1 MKTPWHLRF
10 SMPPRFVSLIAM
22 LCLSSLLYAQKQ
34 ESPAR
39 FQVYGGY
46 AYLSN
51 SINGVPGSRQ
61 GLNGW
66 DASVA
71 FGTWHNLRFKIDV
84 SGYDGTNLGAPQH
97 PYFVMGGAQYSRR
110 LGRETAFVEGMGGDG
125 GINKNWGANQSSGET
140 ASFVSLVGGGLDTPL
155 AHHIAFRVSGGYQ
168 YSYFCL
174 QGPKPGI
181 VPYRIPGL
189 PTNFGRISSGLVFEF

>member
-1 MKTPWHLRF
+1 ML
-10 SMPPRFVSLIAM
+10 PRFVSLIAL
-22 LCLSSLLYAQKQ
+22 LCLSPLLHAQNQ
-34 ESPAR
+34 EPPAR
-39 FQVYGGY
+39 FQVHGGY

-51 SINGVPGSRQ
+51 SINGVPGSQQ

-71 FGTWHNLRFKIDV
+71 FPSWHNLRFKIDV
-84 SGYDGTNLGAPQH
+84 SGYTGTNLGAPQH
-97 PYFVMGGAQYSRR
+97 PYFIQGGAEYSRR
-110 LGRETAFVEGMGGDG
+110 LGRETVFVEGMGGDG
-125 GINKNWGANQSSGET
+125 GINKNWGAKATAGET

-155 AHHIAFRVSGGYQ
+155 ARHVAFRVSGGYQ
-168 YSYFCL
+168 YSYFSL

-189 PTNFGRISSGLVFEF
+189 PTNFGRISSGLVFLF